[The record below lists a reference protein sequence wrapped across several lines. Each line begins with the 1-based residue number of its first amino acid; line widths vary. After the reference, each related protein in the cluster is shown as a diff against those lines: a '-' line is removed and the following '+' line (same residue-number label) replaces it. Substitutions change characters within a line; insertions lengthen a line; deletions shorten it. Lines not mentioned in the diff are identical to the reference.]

1 LKEGDEEKKTV
12 NLVVKSEVQEKE
24 GQLFVKQKLCV
35 VRDCHHDV
43 ISYNSSSSD
52 PKVQP
57 HFSHFCEFSY
67 IIMCK

>member
-1 LKEGDEEKKTV
+1 MKKKKAV
-12 NLVVKSEVQEKE
+12 NLGVKSEVQEKE

-35 VRDCHHDV
+35 VRDYRHDV

-67 IIMCK
+67 VIMCK